1 MKNRTLCSFL
11 LGLVL
16 AGSTAV
22 AGEPVVWRSMQVQSA
37 DQAANP
43 NSAPADAEAFGRRM
57 NVYDFTDRPP
67 TLEEVRTAFYG
78 RRADP
83 QIFRSIRIHNDGSN
97 DITACGSMAAIRMGT
112 GPALSQAQSSEAPQ
126 GPCRDRSGIAVMVEF
141 DLDSAAIL
149 PRFAPH
155 LEAFGQVL
163 HEDQA
168 LKITVVGHADS
179 RGETQYNQVLSEK
192 RALSVKQ
199 FLVQL
204 FQIEPDRIALEG
216 RGETELAIQPG
227 TNSKNRRV
235 EVYPR

>member
-1 MKNRTLCSFL
+1 
-11 LGLVL
+11 
-16 AGSTAV
+16 
-22 AGEPVVWRSMQVQSA
+22 
-37 DQAANP
+37 
-43 NSAPADAEAFGRRM
+43 
-57 NVYDFTDRPP
+57 
-67 TLEEVRTAFYG
+67 
-78 RRADP
+78 
-83 QIFRSIRIHNDGSN
+83 
-97 DITACGSMAAIRMGT
+97 
-112 GPALSQAQSSEAPQ
+112 
-126 GPCRDRSGIAVMVEF
+126 MVEF

-204 FQIEPDRIALEG
+204 FQIEPDRIALQG
-216 RGETELAIQPG
+216 RGETELAFQPG